1 MKKKLLISIIG
12 LSMVVSLIGC
22 QGNNSTNEKEYQ
34 NVSTTQEEEKAES
47 KNNSDSEKPDDELSQ
62 AEWVQ
67 KYASEEGTEDGYKI
81 VDKINITYDDISIS
95 FDHTENYTKTD
106 GSQITFVYFNFVN
119 NSNLEACPATYFN
132 TSAFQN
138 EESIGFSQEVYLS
151 DVHGGERHN
160 NYINTINP
168 GETVTVRMAFKVP
181 EEKLNEMY
189 FTLSNYGGSHFYDET
204 SLQLGY
210 VDIRQ

>member
-34 NVSTTQEEEKAES
+34 NVSTAQEEEKAES

-138 EESIGFSQEVYLS
+138 EESIGLYSYPVGDDS
-151 DVHGGERHN
+151 KDV
-160 NYINTINP
+160 YINNLLETVQP
-168 GETVTVRMAFKVP
+168 GESIQFA
-181 EEKLNEMY
+181 EEI
-189 FTLSNYGGSHFYDET
+189 ET
-204 SLQLGY
+204 DDLVSPVKIRVDDANIYNQDMSKQQLQQQEISLQ
-210 VDIRQ
+210 

>member
-22 QGNNSTNEKEYQ
+22 QGNNSINEKEYQ

-138 EESIGFSQEVYLS
+138 EESIGLYSYPVGDDS
-151 DVHGGERHN
+151 KDV
-160 NYINTINP
+160 YINNLLETVQP
-168 GETVTVRMAFKVP
+168 GESIQFA
-181 EEKLNEMY
+181 EEI
-189 FTLSNYGGSHFYDET
+189 ET
-204 SLQLGY
+204 DDLVSPVKIRVDDANIYNQDMSKQQLQQQEISLQ
-210 VDIRQ
+210 